1 MAMKWKIMI
10 IEDDFLLAEQMQA
23 LLCRQYEVRCV
34 KRFDHVVADVQVYE
48 PHLVLLDINLP
59 GHDGFYW
66 CEKLRI
72 LSNVP
77 ILFISARST
86 MQDTLR
92 AIRLGGDDYVV
103 KPFCHE
109 LLEAKIEAMLR
120 RNEQYQEQKTIDLGY
135 GLVYLENGQE
145 LLHENA
151 KVDLTPAERR
161 LFSVLVHRKGCLV
174 LRTELMLDLWETDQF
189 IEDGTLSTLVSRLR
203 QKLNQTCGNGVILTA
218 KGKGYYIE

>member
-23 LLCRQYEVRCV
+23 LLCGQYEVRCV
-34 KRFDHVVADVQVYE
+34 KRFDHVVADVQAYD

-92 AIRLGGDDYVV
+92 AIRLGGDDYV
-103 KPFCHE
+103 
-109 LLEAKIEAMLR
+109 
-120 RNEQYQEQKTIDLGY
+120 
-135 GLVYLENGQE
+135 
-145 LLHENA
+145 
-151 KVDLTPAERR
+151 LT
-161 LFSVLVHRKGCLV
+161 SSHG
-174 LRTELMLDLWETDQF
+174 
-189 IEDGTLSTLVSRLR
+189 
-203 QKLNQTCGNGVILTA
+203 
-218 KGKGYYIE
+218 